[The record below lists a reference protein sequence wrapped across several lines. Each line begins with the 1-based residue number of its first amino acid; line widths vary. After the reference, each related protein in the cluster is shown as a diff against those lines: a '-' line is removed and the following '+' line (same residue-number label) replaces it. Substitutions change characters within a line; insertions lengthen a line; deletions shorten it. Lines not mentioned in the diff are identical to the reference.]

1 MKICPKCETN
11 HNKFGIFCSRPC
23 ANSRHWSEED
33 KKKKDMVDA
42 RNHADSGIAQ
52 AEKMLKDNADKVEET
67 DKTNNNP
74 SNNRFSI

>member
-33 KKKKDMVDA
+33 KKKKSESVK
-42 RNHADSGIAQ
+42 RNFLEHGHPAKGKSGWKHSDEMKEI
-52 AEKMLKDNADKVEET
+52 KRKK
-67 DKTNNNP
+67 
-74 SNNRFSI
+74 